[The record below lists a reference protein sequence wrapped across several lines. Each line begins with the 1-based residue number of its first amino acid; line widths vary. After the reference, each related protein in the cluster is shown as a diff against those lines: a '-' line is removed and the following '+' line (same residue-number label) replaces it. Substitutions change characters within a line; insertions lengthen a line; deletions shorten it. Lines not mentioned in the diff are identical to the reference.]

1 MKSNLGQMWAGMPP
15 PETRARQDLE
25 AKIIKLEHKIAEHEQ
40 RITNNMGSLKP
51 GVQYIY
57 EHRDG
62 KVYAREAGASP
73 DTAVV
78 IGGDWKP
85 DSLETKLHKLEQDI
99 VELKQL
105 VQRLVPSVMPV
116 NPTTWR
122 RSCTV
127 CGTTTESAMGYV
139 CSNPSCPV
147 RITSTRVVT
156 QPSVYIDLDREQA

>member
-73 DTAVV
+73 DSAMV

-105 VQRLVPSVMPV
+105 VQRLEQGA
-116 NPTTWR
+116 NP
-122 RSCTV
+122 
-127 CGTTTESAMGYV
+127 EPY
-139 CSNPSCPV
+139 
-147 RITSTRVVT
+147 
-156 QPSVYIDLDREQA
+156 